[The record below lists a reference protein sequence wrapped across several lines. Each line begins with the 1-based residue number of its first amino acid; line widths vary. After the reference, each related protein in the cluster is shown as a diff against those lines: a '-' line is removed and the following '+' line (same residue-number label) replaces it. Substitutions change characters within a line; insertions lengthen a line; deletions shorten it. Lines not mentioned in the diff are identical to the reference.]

1 MTGTSLNGAPRE
13 RRFPPG
19 FLWGASTSAYQIE
32 GAVDEDGRGRCIWD
46 TFSHTPG
53 KVHGGD
59 TGDIAC
65 DSYHRLEED
74 LALLSGLGVG
84 AYRFSVAWSRVLP
97 NGRGPVNQRGLD
109 YYRALVAG
117 LRSRGIVPV
126 ATAYHWELP
135 QALEDEGGW
144 ANRETA
150 ERFAEYAGVLAQAL
164 GDEVGMW
171 ITLNEPQQTANQGY
185 RTGTHAPG
193 KTDLALAAAAT
204 HHLLLAHGLA
214 VQAIRGALPG
224 QVPVGITIDLH
235 PFRAVGE
242 GAAHAATMLDA
253 DQNRIFLEPVLHGS
267 YPDAARAELLPPE
280 ELIESGDMAQ
290 ISVPLDFLGLNYY
303 CPHYVRVGD
312 WDDLRR
318 GESPMPGYPGIVNYV
333 PPEIP
338 RTSMGWLIEP
348 EGLYDALR
356 DARPRSAAAAAVR
369 HRERLRGGR
378 LREPRGSGERLRA
391 GQLSGRPLRR
401 RLAGDRRRC
410 QPRRLLRLVADGQ
423 LRVGARISAS
433 LRPVLRGLRNA
444 AAHPE
449 GERRL
454 LLRRGERERA
464 PVLLEQRRRIRL
476 LVALLQRSQ
485 EGLDDRRVELTARR
499 SVISSSQAFAP
510 PASPGGTGGRRSSP
524 RRRRRPRGSA
534 TRAGS
539 GGRRSPSDSRRR
551 RSARGGP

>member
-1 MTGTSLNGAPRE
+1 MTGTSLNGAPRA

-74 LALLSGLGVG
+74 LALLSELGVG

-97 NGRGPVNQRGLD
+97 DGRGAVNQRGLD

-150 ERFAEYAGVLAQAL
+150 ERFAEYAGVLAEAL

-242 GAAHAATMLDA
+242 GAADAATMLDA

-267 YPDAARAELLPPE
+267 YPDAARAELLPPD
-280 ELIESGDMAQ
+280 ELIEAGDMAQ
-290 ISVPLDFLGLNYY
+290 ISAPLDFLGLNYY

-356 DARPRSAAAAAVR
+356 TLDREAPRLPLYVTENGCAADDYV
-369 HRERLRGGR
+369 
-378 LREPRGSGERLRA
+378 
-391 GQLSGRPLRR
+391 
-401 RLAGDRRRC
+401 
-410 QPRRLLRLVADGQ
+410 
-423 LRVGARISAS
+423 
-433 LRPVLRGLRNA
+433 N
-444 AAHPE
+444 PE
-449 GERRL
+449 GQVNDFERVSYLEGHFDAAWRAIDDGVNL
-454 LLRRGERERA
+454 VGYFVWSLMDNFEWARGY
-464 PVLLEQRRRIRL
+464 QRRFGLYHVDFGTQRRIPKASAGFYSA
-476 LVALLQRSQ
+476 VVSANALP
-485 EGLDDRRVELTARR
+485 
-499 SVISSSQAFAP
+499 SSS
-510 PASPGGTGGRRSSP
+510 SNG
-524 RRRRRPRGSA
+524 
-534 TRAGS
+534 AGS
-539 GGRRSPSDSRRR
+539 TSSLLGSSEAMKASTTVGSN
-551 RSARGGP
+551 